1 MVENDILE
9 VAGRRFSS
17 RLIIGSGKYKDF
29 IQTAE
34 VLEASGA
41 EIITVAVRRV
51 NILDRTQENL
61 LDYLDLFGRGR
72 ASSR

>member
-9 VAGRRFSS
+9 VAGRRFRS

-29 IQTAE
+29 KQTAE

-51 NILDRTQENL
+51 NILD
-61 LDYLDLFGRGR
+61 
-72 ASSR
+72 